1 MNHLKAFSH
10 RGFVHGCVFVAWF
23 IVCAESRVE
32 VWGQA
37 SSQDRLSQY
46 LNDLQLNDLL
56 SVHLEQRLGAAS
68 DDQQRE
74 IIGVQLVDL
83 YSNEIQNGNLDDD
96 SLASTLR
103 RLEQVLLACP
113 QLRTAEL
120 NILLIQAEYQQ
131 AFLDLSR
138 WMENRNDKDAR
149 NRAVN
154 QFTALAPQFD
164 RQIEELEEK
173 VNRLQRQLDAEE
185 NEAQI
190 DKVAAEQDKFKA
202 ALLRASYYAAWNDYY
217 LAIGLVDTTARGQ
230 AAARARQRFADFLGF
245 DLDLDYEI
253 ADPESLELEMPLRA
267 RAGLGM
273 AVMELMNDQ
282 STQSQ
287 KWLEW
292 LGTSRVNREIRED
305 REGEFIL
312 ALLLTDKYDE
322 AIARSRNQIR
332 DLGPPAKLP
341 DVRLCRTLAR
351 YGEFAAQSGVGQ
363 ADSLRALG
371 YEGLVRQRQFQLAL
385 EILNEFKASAPSSNN
400 FFLGWLEGYQLF
412 TQAEQT
418 QKPEDFEAA
427 AKRLSEVAYLPG
439 AKSNSQLYGY
449 FIMQLAWA
457 EYQSQQY
464 EAAVSHFNDATAAL
478 KESDRD
484 VAIDSAWMKAISL
497 QQLAAEEPARS
508 LEAIEAFQTI
518 VLEFADHP
526 KASEARYQIA
536 RLQRQA
542 GTSANPIAA
551 LERVTSQD
559 ANYLLAR
566 FEICMVRFDLWKQ
579 EKDVKK
585 RSEIA
590 QQLQEDVDLFC
601 RLGSPQEQSEK
612 RLRCR
617 MMATEAAFGEQ
628 NKDEADRQLNAA
640 RLLADQQVASSPAV
654 SQFHYWKLMQARR
667 DMQTASILSES
678 RWLVEQA
685 QQSVYRQ
692 AGLVYLTQ
700 QLEVRYTNAAEAQQR
715 AISDELVN
723 LYKDLVTLL
732 GTDTKALATNRNARV
747 ALYKLGWH
755 QYELQQYSAAAET
768 FGNLVDAFPDN
779 QTYLRYLGLSEYH
792 IQRYAESVEHWGKLL
807 RGLES
812 GSEPWFEARYYEL
825 DALRRVNKD
834 RAQKIWNQ
842 FQLLHPDIPFQDWQS
857 RYEVLAKSFSS

>member
-1 MNHLKAFSH
+1 MNHPKEIGH
-10 RGFVHGCVFVAWF
+10 RCFIHGCVFVAWF
-23 IVCAESRVE
+23 FACAPSE
-32 VWGQA
+32 VAVWAQ
-37 SSQDRLSQY
+37 SPSQDRLSQY
-46 LNDLQLNDLL
+46 LNNLELYDLL
-56 SVHLEQRLGAAS
+56 SAHLEQRLAAAL

-74 IIGVQLVDL
+74 KIGVQLVDL

-96 SLASTLR
+96 DLAATLR
-103 RLEQVLLACP
+103 RLEQVLLTCP

-138 WMENRNDKDAR
+138 WMENRNDTDSR
-149 NRAVN
+149 NRAVSE
-154 QFTALAPQFD
+154 FTALIPQFD
-164 RQIEELEEK
+164 RQIEDLEEK

-190 DKVAAEQDKFKA
+190 DKIAAEQDKFKA

-217 LAIGLVDTTARGQ
+217 LSIGLIDASARGQ

-282 STQSQ
+282 TSQSQ

-292 LGTSRVNREIRED
+292 LGASRVNRDIRED

-312 ALLLTDKYDE
+312 ALLLTDQYDE

-332 DLGPPAKLP
+332 DLGPPATLP
-341 DVRLCRTLAR
+341 NVRLCRTLAR
-351 YGEFAAQSGVGQ
+351 YGEFAAQNGVAQ

-371 YEGLVRQRQFQLAL
+371 YEGLVRQRQFQLAI
-385 EILNEFKASAPSSNN
+385 ETLNEFKASAPSSNN

-412 TQAEQT
+412 TQAEQS
-418 QKPEDFEAA
+418 QKPEDFETA

-449 FIMQLAWA
+449 FVMQLAWA
-457 EYQSQQY
+457 EYQSKQY
-464 EAAVSHFNDATAAL
+464 EAAVRHFDEATTAL
-478 KESDRD
+478 KEVDRD

-497 QQLAAEEPARS
+497 QQLAADEPARS

-518 VLEFADHP
+518 VLEFTDHP

-566 FEICMVRFDLWKQ
+566 FEICTVRFDLWKQ
-579 EKDVKK
+579 EKDPDK
-585 RSEIA
+585 RGELA
-590 QQLQEDVDLFC
+590 RQLWEDVELFC
-601 RLGSPQEQSEK
+601 RLGSPQEQSQK

-617 MMATEAAFGEQ
+617 MMATEVAFGEK
-628 NKDEADRQLNAA
+628 NKKEADRQLNAA
-640 RLLADQQVASSPAV
+640 RLLADQQVASSPSV

-685 QQSVYRQ
+685 QQSAYRQ

-700 QLEVRYTNAAEAQQR
+700 QLEVQYSNAVEAQQKV
-715 AISDELVN
+715 ISNELVN
-723 LYKDLVTLL
+723 LYKDLVMLL
-732 GTDTKALATNRNARV
+732 GTDTKTLATNRNARV

-768 FGNLVDAFPDN
+768 FGQLVNAFPDN
-779 QTYLRYLGLSEYH
+779 QTYLRYLGLSEH
-792 IQRYAESVEHWGKLL
+792 QTQQYAESVEHWGKLL

-825 DALRRVNKD
+825 DSLRRVNKD
-834 RAQKIWNQ
+834 RAQKVWRQ
-842 FQLLHPDIPFQDWQS
+842 FRLLHPEIPFPAWQS
-857 RYEVLAKSFSS
+857 RFEALAKTFSS

>member
-1 MNHLKAFSH
+1 MNHFKAFRHRGLLCGCIVVVGFVVCADSH
-10 RGFVHGCVFVAWF
+10 RE
-23 IVCAESRVE
+23 I
-32 VWGQA
+32 WGQ
-37 SSQDRLSQY
+37 STSPDRLAEY
-46 LNDLQLNDLL
+46 LNDLQLYDLL
-56 SVHLEQRLGAAS
+56 SAHLEQRLAAAA

-74 IIGVQLVDL
+74 KIGVQLVSL
-83 YSNEIQNGNLDDD
+83 YSGEIQKGSLDDD
-96 SLASTLR
+96 ELAATLR
-103 RLEQVLLACP
+103 RLEQVLLTCP

-138 WMENRNDKDAR
+138 WMENRNDMEAR
-149 NRAVN
+149 NQAVSA
-154 QFTALAPQFD
+154 FTALAPQFD
-164 RQIEELEEK
+164 RQIEELQEK
-173 VNRLQRQLDAEE
+173 VEKLQRQLDAEE

-190 DKVAAEQDKFKA
+190 DKVAAEQDRLKA

-217 LAIGLVDTTARGQ
+217 LAVGLVDASARGQ
-230 AAARARQRFADFLGF
+230 AAARARQRFADFLSF

-273 AVMELMNDQ
+273 AVMESMNDQ
-282 STQSQ
+282 TAQAQ

-292 LGTSRVNREIRED
+292 LGTSRVDREIRED

-312 ALLLTDKYDE
+312 ALLLTDQYDE
-322 AIARSRNQIR
+322 AMTRARNQIR
-332 DLGPPAKLP
+332 DLGPPASLP
-341 DVRLCRTLAR
+341 TVRLCRTLAR
-351 YGEFAAQSGVGQ
+351 YGEFAAQSRVAQ
-363 ADSLRALG
+363 AESLRALG

-385 EILNEFKASAPSSNN
+385 EILDEFKTSAPSSNN

-412 TQAEQT
+412 TVAEQT
-418 QKPEDFEAA
+418 QKTEDFEAA

-439 AKSNSQLYGY
+439 AKSNSLLYGY

-457 EYQSQQY
+457 EYQSKQY
-464 EAAVSHFNDATAAL
+464 EAAVSHFNEATAAL
-478 KESDRD
+478 KDVDRN
-484 VAIDSAWMKAISL
+484 VAIDSAWMKAVSL
-497 QQLAAEEPARS
+497 QQLAAVEPARS
-508 LEAIEAFQTI
+508 LEAIEAFQII

-559 ANYLLAR
+559 THYLLAR
-566 FEICMVRFDLWKQ
+566 FEICLVRFDLWKQ
-579 EKDVKK
+579 EKDPKK
-585 RSEIA
+585 RTELA
-590 QQLQEDVDLFC
+590 QQLWEDVDLFC
-601 RLGSPQEQSEK
+601 RLGNPQEQSEK
-612 RLRCR
+612 CLRCR

-640 RLLADQQVASSPAV
+640 RLLADQQVGSSPSV

-667 DMQTASILSES
+667 DMQTASTLSEA

-685 QQSVYRQ
+685 QQSAYRQ

-700 QLEVRYTNAAEAQQR
+700 QLEVRYADAADAQKQ

-723 LYKDLVTLL
+723 LYKDLVGLL
-732 GTDTKALATNRNARV
+732 GTDTKTLATNRNARV

-755 QYELQQYSAAAET
+755 QYELQQHRAAAET
-768 FGNLVDAFPDN
+768 FGHLVDVFPDN
-779 QTYLRYLGLSEYH
+779 QSYLRYLGLSEYH
-792 IQRYAESVEHWGKLL
+792 IQRYSESVQHWGKLL

-825 DALRRVNKD
+825 DSLRRVNKD
-834 RAQKIWNQ
+834 RAQKVWKQ
-842 FQLLHPDIPFQDWQS
+842 FQLLHPNIPFPAWQT
-857 RYEVLAKSFSS
+857 RFEALESSLSS